1 MNCWYLLPSPKHR
14 TRSTRCTREVEKD
27 LEQMKRSSVAKRS
40 PNACAWCV
48 RHNPVMLLVSMVLKS
63 GSFLVA
69 TLQSIICQV
78 RVPYDYDDSLASP
91 SWMENIPRSLLQ
103 LVALLLKGMVS
114 LYTYGCTKPPTK
126 TWHGRIAWRPTP
138 SCRVGVLESKSG
150 GFHYVSLVSFGA
162 PLNDSMILFSIT
174 L

>member
-1 MNCWYLLPSPKHR
+1 M
-14 TRSTRCTREVEKD
+14 
-27 LEQMKRSSVAKRS
+27 
-40 PNACAWCV
+40 
-48 RHNPVMLLVSMVLKS
+48 MLLVSMVLKS

-126 TWHGRIAWRPTP
+126 TWHGRIA
-138 SCRVGVLESKSG
+138 
-150 GFHYVSLVSFGA
+150 
-162 PLNDSMILFSIT
+162 
-174 L
+174 